1 MKLDKNAK
9 IKHTSPKIVDL
20 TVRKTISGATQVIT
34 VTIKNI
40 D

>member
-1 MKLDKNAK
+1 MKLNKDTI

-20 TVRKTISGATQVIT
+20 TVRKTINGATQVIT
-34 VTIKNI
+34 ITIKNI